1 MASRRGARVK
11 AKFKPD
17 HKEFTRFAT
26 SDQMLE
32 PLYQAAHEIRA
43 IAQAT
48 SPRSDGPGPHY
59 ADEYKVDASAGNLRI
74 GAFSR
79 RIVTIVNENAHA
91 APNEFANKNSRGG
104 HYLAKAGAVIG
115 DYRGVMPGD

>member
-1 MASRRGARVK
+1 MPKRTRVR

-17 HKEFTRFAT
+17 YRAFDRFAT

-59 ADEYKVDASAGNLRI
+59 ADEYKVDSRPQNLTI
-74 GAFSR
+74 GRFRR
-79 RIVTIVNENAHA
+79 RIVTVVNESSKA
-91 APNEFANKNSRGG
+91 APNEFDNKRSKGG
-104 HYLAKAGAVIG
+104 HYLGKAGAAIG
-115 DYRGVMPGD
+115 DYRGVKPGD

>member
-1 MASRRGARVK
+1 MPKRSRVRAR
-11 AKFKPD
+11 FKPD

-26 SDQMLE
+26 SDQMLK
-32 PLYQAAHEIRA
+32 PLYEAAHDIRR
-43 IAQAT
+43 IAAGI

-59 ADEYKVDASAGNLRI
+59 ADEYKVDTRPNNLKI

-79 RIVTIVNENAHA
+79 RIVTVVNESPKA
-91 APNEFANKNSRGG
+91 APNEFDNKRSKGG
-104 HYLAKAGAVIG
+104 HYLARAGAAIG

>member
-1 MASRRGARVK
+1 MPKKTRVR

-17 HKEFTRFAT
+17 YKAFDRFAT

-32 PLYQAAHEIRA
+32 PLYRAAHDIRK
-43 IAQAT
+43 IATAD

-59 ADEYKVDASAGNLRI
+59 ADQYKVDARPKTLRI
-74 GAFSR
+74 KRFRR
-79 RIVTIVNENAHA
+79 RIVTVVNESPKA
-91 APNEFANKNSRGG
+91 APNEFDNKRSKGG
-104 HYLAKAGAVIG
+104 HHLAKAGARVG